1 MLTQRNMWLVRDLP
15 CKANAESYRKLAK
28 NHQEAHERPSQ
39 DHYSLSVVHILV
51 DGR

>member
-1 MLTQRNMWLVRDLP
+1 MWLVRDLP